1 MKKACSLVL
10 SLSICCFLSFCFFFF
25 LCCAPFGRG
34 YRVEQKGYSV
44 LHLATMRNQGAM
56 GEDSVGVDAR
66 ADLMAV
72 VRTPTLP

>member
-1 MKKACSLVL
+1 MLSCLIPLHLLFSLVL
-10 SLSICCFLSFCFFFF
+10 FFFF